1 MKKILTLWLALAM
14 ALCAAHALAYDKT
27 AYGAENTPQEIIDYL
42 AGSRWAG
49 WEITGWVNP
58 GTTNRHAAQAFVA
71 VKRGKQN
78 DLLAFKRNAKTTRF
92 EFAWHNAA
100 ALPQTQECI
109 ELGMWGDAGGSPRF
123 KSCYV
128 VGGEIEEAACFW
140 AQDEYGVWEIQNVH
154 VFYLPKVMFID
165 ASHDGVLHMSNDGW
179 VNGPVTDTKVYG
191 RYQRD
196 LRYFSFAAFPTTVE
210 GAKEK
215 LSSPPEIPGGTLGA
229 KEVKFTS
236 GKKYKVFGG
245 PGEHY
250 GQVGGGKAIVST
262 NDWIQ
267 VFGVENGYAMIQY
280 DISRDRMRIGFI
292 DDHALPE
299 NADVNELVYE
309 PVKARAKHDASVTD
323 DPLHS
328 CSAVARLVEGE
339 TITWLAAM
347 GEWAYIEAERDT
359 PVRGFVQRDAL
370 ETEWREEEKAIE

>member
-1 MKKILTLWLALAM
+1 MKRILSLWLVLVM
-14 ALCAAHALAYDKT
+14 MLCAAHALAYDQT
-27 AYGAENTPQEIIDYL
+27 AYGVENTPEEIVTYL
-42 AGSRWAG
+42 ENSRWAG
-49 WEITGWVNP
+49 WEVTGWVNP

-71 VKRGKQN
+71 VKQGNRN
-78 DLLAFKRNAKTTRF
+78 DLLAFRRNVKTNRF
-92 EFAWHNAA
+92 EYAWHNAA
-100 ALPQTQECI
+100 ALPQTEENI
-109 ELGMWGDAGGSPRF
+109 ELGMWGDAGGAPRF

-165 ASHDGVLHMSNDGW
+165 ASRDGVLHMSNDGW
-179 VNGPVTDTKVYG
+179 VAGQATDVKIYG

-196 LRYFSFAAFPTTVE
+196 LRYFSFAAFPKTVAD
-210 GAKEK
+210 AKEK
-215 LSSPPEIPGGTLGA
+215 LSSPPEIPGGTLDA

-250 GQVGGGKAIVST
+250 GQAANGKAIVST

-267 VFGVENGYAMIQY
+267 VFGEENGYVMIQY

-292 DDHALPE
+292 EEGALPK
-299 NADVNELVYE
+299 NAEVDELVYA
-309 PVKARAKHDASVTD
+309 PVEARAKYDESVTD

-328 CSAVARLVEGE
+328 RSSIARLVEGE
-339 TITWLAAM
+339 MVTWLATM
-347 GEWAYIEAERDT
+347 GDWAYIEAEQNT
-359 PVRGFVQRDAL
+359 PVRGFVEKDVL
-370 ETEWREEEKAIE
+370 ETEWHEKETE